1 MGVPSLTTFGATD
14 PISSDDLLAN
24 QQELRDQFIG
34 ELTADDNFTTD
45 GGVIIERVQF
55 ESNGS
60 SPYTSSVVFRHQFRA
75 EARLRSVRAMADSGV
90 DGLNYY
96 AFQTYKAS
104 SLGSGTPTSLHTAEA
119 VDTVGQWEEIDLTG
133 QTVAS
138 GSNLYV
144 TVGTGGSP
152 SATTMVVE
160 ISYSMKRVA

>member
-14 PISSDDLLAN
+14 PISSDDVLAN

-34 ELTADDNFTTD
+34 ELTADDNFDAD

-90 DGLNYY
+90 DGSKYY
-96 AFQTYKAS
+96 GFQSFKSS
-104 SLGSGTPTSLHTAEA
+104 SLGGIATPLHSAEF
-119 VDTVGQWEEIDLTG
+119 VDTVGQWEEVDLSG

-144 TVGTGGSP
+144 TVGPGGSP
-152 SATTMVVE
+152 TATTMVVE